1 MWVAP
6 FHRRGQESEGGGCFT
21 LNNRGEQAEH
31 KLSASRLQTHDQL
44 PHAPAAVPPLCD
56 GLYFLNKP
64 FLSCVALVVSGHSR
78 EESN

>member
-1 MWVAP
+1 
-6 FHRRGQESEGGGCFT
+6 
-21 LNNRGEQAEH
+21 
-31 KLSASRLQTHDQL
+31 
-44 PHAPAAVPPLCD
+44 VPPLCD